1 MLEVRVQGLNMH
13 ANIVCRY
20 TDYTDILIYW
30 YTELIVDIQDQSSA
44 VVQLYNAGV
53 SPTK

>member
-1 MLEVRVQGLNMH
+1 MLEVRVQCLNMH
-13 ANIVCRY
+13 ADIVCRC
-20 TDYTDILIYW
+20 TDYTDILI
-30 YTELIVDIQDQSSA
+30 VDIQNQSSA